1 LSYEELIVA
10 IADAA
15 PRLPGGGL
23 RVLLHLVALGI
34 KERSCEISISQRKL
48 AEQLGMSK
56 ENVAVG
62 LRALTGIVTI
72 ARHNTEVTTF
82 VLPPEWFAPQLSL
95 FARDA
100 HLRGSPGGN
109 VEKRVT
115 VLNPRTVLS
124 QNPGQ
129 YWPGNQ
135 DSWPRIQD
143 SCPGNQDSSVLGNRT
158 VVLESRTAR
167 TQNQQLTNFAA
178 IRSDPEAQSS
188 TEAFVILLDRIARV
202 HRLEEGQRKEA
213 SELSDLLYPFMVRH
227 SVPEQPLK
235 PPPEKVVA
243 RCLAIADIATLKR
256 TLEEVEENLRKP
268 IRKYAWFVT
277 IFLQQ
282 IHQIPPELVLERFQ
296 ISFQKR
302 PPRPYP
308 DRDFKQELLR
318 DTVAGVRNMA

>member
-15 PRLPGGGL
+15 PKLPESSLRL
-23 RVLLHLVALGI
+23 LLHLVALGL
-34 KERSCEISISQRKL
+34 KERSCELHVSHRTL
-48 AEQLGMSK
+48 ATDLGMSR
-56 ENVAVG
+56 EGIAMAARG
-62 LRALTGIVTI
+62 LAGIVQI
-72 ARHNTEVTTF
+72 DYSHGVTSVF
-82 VLPPEWFAPQLSL
+82 ILPRDWFAPQLSL
-95 FARDA
+95 FSRSAT
-100 HLRGSPGGN
+100 LRGSPGGN
-109 VEKRVT
+109 VEMIQSGLPTRPPVANLPGHRWPT
-115 VLNPRTVLS
+115 NQATWPTDQATWPTDQATSGLPTRPR
-124 QNPGQ
+124 GQ
-129 YWPGNQ
+129 PTR
-135 DSWPRIQD
+135 P
-143 SCPGNQDSSVLGNRT
+143 PV
-158 VVLESRTAR
+158 

-178 IRSDPEAQSS
+178 IRSDPEALSS

-243 RCLAIADIATLKR
+243 RCLAIADIETLKR